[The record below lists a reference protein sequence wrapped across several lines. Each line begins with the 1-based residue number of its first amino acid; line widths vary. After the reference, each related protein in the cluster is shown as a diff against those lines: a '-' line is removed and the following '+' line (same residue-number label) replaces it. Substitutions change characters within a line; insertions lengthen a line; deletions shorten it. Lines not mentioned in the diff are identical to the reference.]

1 MKRKKG
7 KYLSFHLMLLIPTAL
22 LVVYCYVPMAG
33 IIIAFQNYKPALGFT
48 GSKFTGLENFR
59 VLFTNPGFMQALKNT
74 VVIAFWKIITGLIV
88 PVTFSLLL
96 NEIRRSSVKRT
107 AQTIIYMP
115 YFISW
120 VLMAGIIV
128 DILSPENGIVNR
140 LLGLFGVEPVFFL
153 GDNNWFKPV
162 LVVTNVWK
170 EFGWGTI
177 IYMAALTGID
187 LNLYEAAAI
196 DGAGRWKQTLHV
208 TLPGIAPTIVLLT
221 TLSLGSVL
229 NAGFDQVY
237 NLMSPITLES
247 GDIID
252 TLIYRLGIKNAQFGI
267 ATAAGLF
274 KSMISAFFIVTS
286 YKLAYKFTGYRVF

>member
-140 LLGLFGVEPVFFL
+140 LLGLFGMEPVFFL

-221 TLSLGSVL
+221 TLSLGNVL

>member
-1 MKRKKG
+1 
-7 KYLSFHLMLLIPTAL
+7 
-22 LVVYCYVPMAG
+22 
-33 IIIAFQNYKPALGFT
+33 
-48 GSKFTGLENFR
+48 
-59 VLFTNPGFMQALKNT
+59 
-74 VVIAFWKIITGLIV
+74 
-88 PVTFSLLL
+88 
-96 NEIRRSSVKRT
+96 
-107 AQTIIYMP
+107 MP

-208 TLPGIAPTIVLLT
+208 TPVSYTHL
-221 TLSLGSVL
+221 
-229 NAGFDQVY
+229 DVY
-237 NLMSPITLES
+237 KRQ
-247 GDIID
+247 D
-252 TLIYRLGIKNAQFGI
+252 
-267 ATAAGLF
+267 
-274 KSMISAFFIVTS
+274 
-286 YKLAYKFTGYRVF
+286 

>member
-33 IIIAFQNYKPALGFT
+33 IIIAFQNYKSALGFT

-96 NEIRRSSVKRT
+96 NEIRRSTVKRT

-140 LLGLFGVEPVFFL
+140 LLSLFGMEPVFFL

-221 TLSLGSVL
+221 TLSLGNVL

>member
-96 NEIRRSSVKRT
+96 NEIRRSSIKRT

-120 VLMAGIIV
+120 VLIAGIIV

-221 TLSLGSVL
+221 TLSLGNVL

>member
-96 NEIRRSSVKRT
+96 NEIRRSSIKRT

-274 KSMISAFFIVTS
+274 KSMISAFFIVAS